1 MITSKHTRCCR
12 FTWAYITRYPYV
24 SARDIANAQHEYTWG
39 EVVDALSRLE
49 REGFVRR
56 AHERQKHGHYQWQA
70 VIPFVVLVPAWA
82 A

>member
-24 SARDIANAQHEYTWG
+24 SARDIAGAQNDYTWG
-39 EVVDALSRLE
+39 EVMTALERLE
-49 REGFVRR
+49 REGVAARGTWK
-56 AHERQKHGHYQWQA
+56 QCYQWHA
-70 VIPFVVLVPAWA
+70 TIPFVVLVPAWA